1 VPREKYGKFARL
13 FTELRPRLSA
23 LSPSHPYYTCRVV
36 GRARNVLLA
45 PNYDRDVVFCDVHA
59 DPAEPSS
66 RAFLERLEAAAIRD
80 LSARPHWVKV
90 FSAEQGTV
98 RGLYPKE
105 NVAAF
110 LECKRRFD
118 PEGVFSNAY
127 TRRVL
132 GV

>member
-1 VPREKYGKFARL
+1 M
-13 FTELRPRLSA
+13 
-23 LSPSHPYYTCRVV
+23 V
-36 GRARNVLLA
+36 GRAHNVLLA

-59 DPAEPSS
+59 DPAQPSS
-66 RAFLERLEAAAIRD
+66 RAFLERLEARAIRD
-80 LSARPHWVKV
+80 LSARPHWGKV
-90 FSAEQGTV
+90 FFAERDVV
-98 RGLYPKE
+98 RDLYPKE

-118 PEGVFSNAY
+118 PAGVFSNAY